1 MTGGRTDPA
10 LAQEA
15 PFMLVTFSTKAHGDI
30 TMFAHVAE
38 ALLRMMGQSGTVP
51 GAILPADIPLALER
65 LKAAVAESG
74 SEPSPQAREAKEEK
88 HDEEAPPPVSL
99 RQRAYPLIGLLE
111 AAIRAEANVTW
122 SPTRS
127 PLL

>member
-1 MTGGRTDPA
+1 
-10 LAQEA
+10 
-15 PFMLVTFSTKAHGDI
+15 MLVTFSTKSHADI
-30 TMFAHVAE
+30 TMFDHVAE
-38 ALLRMMGQSGTVP
+38 ALLRLMGQSGAVP
-51 GAILPADIPLALER
+51 GAILSGDIPPALDR

-74 SEPSPQAREAKEEK
+74 SQPGPAAPGAKEEK

-111 AAIRAEANVTW
+111 AAIRANTDVTW
-122 SPTRS
+122 APTRS